1 MTTELFTNT
10 GGISRDAADR
20 AVQWLVDN
28 AEEIARRKAMM
39 VYHEDR
45 LRVVKSTAM
54 ALSDEKSIAAKE
66 AEAYAAEMEAR
77 LAKAMQVVEM
87 IASSDVDAVL
97 GEAVDLSCEII
108 GDLMDDED
116 NG

>member
-10 GGISRDAADR
+10 GGISREAADR

-66 AEAYAAEMEAR
+66 AEAYRSGVYKTAVEERRNAVFNYERLMNSKMACQATKELYQTFEASLR
-77 LAKAMQVVEM
+77 RV
-87 IASSDVDAVL
+87 I
-97 GEAVDLSCEII
+97 
-108 GDLMDDED
+108 
-116 NG
+116 

>member
-66 AEAYAAEMEAR
+66 AEAYR
-77 LAKAMQVVEM
+77 SGVYKA
-87 IASSDVDAVL
+87 
-97 GEAVDLSCEII
+97 AVDERRNAVFNYER
-108 GDLMDDED
+108 LMNSKMACIATKELFQTFEASLRHIV
-116 NG
+116 

>member
-66 AEAYAAEMEAR
+66 AEAYR
-77 LAKAMQVVEM
+77 SGVYKT
-87 IASSDVDAVL
+87 
-97 GEAVDLSCEII
+97 AVDERRNAVFNYER
-108 GDLMDDED
+108 LMNSKMACIATKELFQTFEASLRHIV
-116 NG
+116 

>member
-1 MTTELFTNT
+1 MTVELFTNT
-10 GGISRDAADR
+10 GGISREAADR
-20 AVQWLVDN
+20 AVQWLVDH

-66 AEAYAAEMEAR
+66 AEAYRSGVYETAVEERRNAVFNYERLMNSKMACIATKELFQTFEASLR
-77 LAKAMQVVEM
+77 HIV
-87 IASSDVDAVL
+87 
-97 GEAVDLSCEII
+97 
-108 GDLMDDED
+108 
-116 NG
+116 

>member
-10 GGISRDAADR
+10 GGISREAADR

-66 AEAYAAEMEAR
+66 AEAYRSGVYKTAVEERRNAVFNYERLMNSKMACIATKELFQTFEASLR
-77 LAKAMQVVEM
+77 HIV
-87 IASSDVDAVL
+87 
-97 GEAVDLSCEII
+97 
-108 GDLMDDED
+108 
-116 NG
+116 

>member
-1 MTTELFTNT
+1 VTTELFTNT

-66 AEAYAAEMEAR
+66 AEAYR
-77 LAKAMQVVEM
+77 SGVYKT
-87 IASSDVDAVL
+87 
-97 GEAVDLSCEII
+97 AVDERRNAVFNYER
-108 GDLMDDED
+108 LMNSKMACIATKELFQTFEASLRHIV
-116 NG
+116 

>member
-10 GGISRDAADR
+10 GGISREAADR

-66 AEAYAAEMEAR
+66 AEAYRSGVYKTA
-77 LAKAMQVVEM
+77 VEERRN
-87 IASSDVDAVL
+87 AVF
-97 GEAVDLSCEII
+97 
-108 GDLMDDED
+108 
-116 NG
+116 NY